1 MNLNDFNMLLALVE
15 ELKDNPTE
23 EEKQKRMENWKR
35 ECRRTKIIYGVLA
48 LILVFAL
55 LYLYYCE

>member
-35 ECRRTKIIYGVLA
+35 ECRRAKIIYGVLA